1 MDRMKNLFSKMLVA
15 ATLLSGAFFAA
26 CSDDDDNAALR
37 LADLTGAYAGT
48 FDFTPSP
55 SDLNSEP
62 KPESGI
68 AIELNVENGKV
79 VIPEF
84 PATTLIKA
92 LLGEETGAGIAAMLN
107 PIAYE
112 AAIGTPTADETVLTA
127 NLTTPVLR
135 IDIDGLFPVL
145 ITIESPDDL
154 RYEKNGALTFTLKTT
169 KCQLGEGDG
178 AGEPFDLVN
187 ELKFTVT
194 KVSNGSGKAAA
205 AGRSS
210 K

>member
-1 MDRMKNLFSKMLVA
+1 MNHMKNLFSKMCVA
-15 ATLLSGAFFAA
+15 AMVLSSAFFAA
-26 CSDDDDNAALR
+26 CSDDDDNAALQ
-37 LADLTGAYAGT
+37 LADLTGSYVGT

-55 SDLNSEP
+55 SDINPEP

-68 AIELNVENGKV
+68 AIDLKVENGKV

-92 LLGEETGAGIAAMLN
+92 LLGEEAGAGIAAMLN

-112 AAIGTPTADETVLTA
+112 ATIGTPTADGAVLTA

-154 RYEKNGALTFTLKTT
+154 RYEKSGTLTFTLKTT
-169 KCQLGEGDG
+169 RCQLGEGEG
-178 AGEPFDLVN
+178 AGEPFELVN
-187 ELKFTVT
+187 ELKFTVA
-194 KVSNGSGKAAA
+194 KK
-205 AGRSS
+205 
-210 K
+210 